1 MLRWRFPDSSSRGW
15 PAAAAALLWAVA
27 AASIVLWWLHMPRAA
42 AVPDAQVTLE
52 QPSGPA
58 QNRAG
63 VERALGHTRA
73 VATAPEMQNRFVLLG
88 VIAASSGRGSALIAI
103 DGQPPQ
109 AYIQGQSIEPGWTL
123 KTVSPDAVTFQGPSG
138 SMNLGLKN

>member
-1 MLRWRFPDSSSRGW
+1 
-15 PAAAAALLWAVA
+15 
-27 AASIVLWWLHMPRAA
+27 MPRAV
-42 AVPDAQVTLE
+42 AVPDTQVTLD
-52 QPSGPA
+52 QASGPT

-63 VERALGHTRA
+63 LERALGHTRA
-73 VATAPEMQNRFVLLG
+73 VATAPDMQNRFVLLG

-109 AYIQGQSIEPGWTL
+109 AYIQGQAIQPGWTL

-138 SMNLGLKN
+138 SMNLALKN